1 MVLRDMKYQN
11 LGRPENRWGE
21 GGFAISDEAGQG
33 EGVVC
38 EISDVR
44 KI

>member
-1 MVLRDMKYQN
+1 MIGLGAIY
-11 LGRPENRWGE
+11 LGRPENRGE
-21 GGFAISDEAGQG
+21 GGFEISDEVGQG